1 MPELSEKEA
10 WKKYQDYCF
19 DQRKKAVP
27 KSKEA
32 RYYEQ
37 EIIKCQARLSLLY
50 YHYCLGVLRNSR
62 SFENQMAMEDE
73 DSDV

>member
-32 RYYEQ
+32 RYYEG
-37 EIIKCQARLSLLY
+37 EITKCQAMLDLL
-50 YHYCLGVLRNSR
+50 
-62 SFENQMAMEDE
+62 
-73 DSDV
+73 

>member
-27 KSKEA
+27 NSNEA
-32 RYYEQ
+32 RYYEG
-37 EIIKCQARLSLLY
+37 EITKCQAMLDIL
-50 YHYCLGVLRNSR
+50 
-62 SFENQMAMEDE
+62 
-73 DSDV
+73 